1 VILVKGNT
9 EFERYFG
16 DIHREIIE
24 EREKAS
30 TADYTAMWW
39 REFERFFVL
48 TFMDKGFD
56 LEMFFEGSFNPH
68 PIDESEVMYFRKN
81 KRMREY
87 MNRIIDVCE
96 NSPVLKDRFPSMWMY
111 RKGIDEIAESEHTV
125 GMPKTHT
132 FDENEIR
139 AQQRLK
145 RRKER
150 KLLDN
155 YNES

>member
-68 PIDESEVMYFRKN
+68 PIDESEVMIFTRKN
-81 KRMREY
+81 GHAVKLRC
-87 MNRIIDVCE
+87 VT
-96 NSPVLKDRFPSMWMY
+96 PSAAQIHMDS
-111 RKGIDEIAESEHTV
+111 GILTV
-125 GMPKTHT
+125 
-132 FDENEIR
+132 N
-139 AQQRLK
+139 A
-145 RRKER
+145 
-150 KLLDN
+150 
-155 YNES
+155 S